1 MRRWAQR
8 SYLALLL
15 VAALACG
22 RGGHET
28 PPAAIRVTDDAGRQ
42 VALAQPARRIVS
54 LSPAVTELLFALGAG
69 DRLVGRTTWCDYP
82 PAALAVPSVGDGLSP
97 NVEAVAARQ
106 PDLVVLY
113 RSALTATAAGALGR
127 LGIATAVVQQDRL
140 EDVTHA
146 ARLLGRLT
154 GREHQADSIATLL
167 APLLDR
173 AAKTTGAKRGPRVAV
188 VVWDNPLMV
197 VGAGSYLDELVT
209 LAGGAN
215 VFHDISAPSAPVA
228 LETLARRNPD
238 RIIVLRESSGS
249 ESPAFLRRPEWQVIP
264 AIHAG
269 HVVSLTGSIFSRPS
283 PRAAEAVAALQQVLG
298 GARR

>member
-1 MRRWAQR
+1 MRRLAQR
-8 SYLALLL
+8 SHLAVLL

-22 RGGHET
+22 AGGHET
-28 PPAAIRVTDDAGRQ
+28 LPATIRVTDDAGRQ
-42 VALAQPARRIVS
+42 VALARPARRIVS
-54 LSPAVTELLFALGAG
+54 LSPAVTELVFALGAG

-106 PDLVVLY
+106 PDLVVLSQ
-113 RSALTATAAGALGR
+113 SALNQPAVGALDRLGVATAL
-127 LGIATAVVQQDRL
+127 VHEERL
-140 EDVTHA
+140 EDVTQA

-154 GREHQADSIATLL
+154 GREHQADSLATLL

-173 AAKTTGAKRGPRVAV
+173 AAKTTGTRGGPRVAV
-188 VVWDNPLMV
+188 VVWDNPPMV
-197 VGAGSYLDELVT
+197 AGAGSYQDELVT

-228 LETLARRNPD
+228 LETIARRDPD
-238 RIIVLRESSGS
+238 RIIVLREGGGS
-249 ESPAFLRRPEWQVIP
+249 ELPAFLRRPEWQVIP

-269 HVVSLTGSIFSRPS
+269 RVVSLTGSLFSRPS
-283 PRAAEAVAALQQVLG
+283 PRAAEAVAALVQVLR
-298 GARR
+298 GAGR